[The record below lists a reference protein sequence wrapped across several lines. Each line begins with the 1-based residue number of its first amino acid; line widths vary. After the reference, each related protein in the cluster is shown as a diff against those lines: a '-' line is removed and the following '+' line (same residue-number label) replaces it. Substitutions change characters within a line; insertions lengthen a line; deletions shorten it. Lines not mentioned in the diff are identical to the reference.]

1 MDARSAT
8 NSAELRRPVARKR
21 ARVYAA
27 AMSPRLRKLI
37 GLVAILAFLVLY
49 MGAVAQIAGHLPDHG
64 PWQLIFFVLAGV
76 LWGVPIL
83 PLISWMNRER

>member
-1 MDARSAT
+1 MDARSVA
-8 NSAELRRPVARKR
+8 NAAELRRPVARKR
-21 ARVYAA
+21 AGVYAA

-37 GLVAILAFLVLY
+37 GLFAILAFLLIY
-49 MGAVAQIAGHLPDHG
+49 MGAVAQIAGHVPEHG

-83 PLISWMNRER
+83 PLISWMSRGR